1 MKSKKIPHPVFL
13 RSFSWKVIFLSSAFV
28 VLASSHLPA
37 ATAGEVEIP
46 LTRTEKLS
54 PGKYEW
60 QPSRSPGGEVSVLI
74 NLSTQTLSV
83 FRGGELIARSSVSS
97 GRAGHT
103 TPSGV
108 FTILGK
114 EVMHHSNLYH
124 RAPMPF
130 MQRITW
136 EGVALHG
143 GYLPGRPASHGC
155 IRLPHAFAKLLF
167 QITSCGDQV
176 VVTNKSAIAG
186 GGSVPLP
193 SRKEPAPS
201 PAGSTGAKPLAGAR
215 PTAAEAASH
224 VAAETPTKNDPKT
237 AGDIKTLTHK
247 SMVELEIEEVGI
259 RNNSKLT
266 RSERQT
272 ELLRVW
278 SEQRSLMG
286 AH

>member
-1 MKSKKIPHPVFL
+1 MNYKIIQRPVFL
-13 RSFSWKVIFLSSAFV
+13 RSFAWKGIFFASTLV
-28 VLASSHLPA
+28 VLASSPLLA

-46 LTRTEKLS
+46 LTRIEKLS
-54 PGKYEW
+54 PGRYEW
-60 QPSRSPGGEVSVLI
+60 QPSRSPGGEVSMLA

-83 FRGGELIARSSVSS
+83 FRRGVLIARSSISS
-97 GRAGHT
+97 GRAGHS

-124 RAPMPF
+124 WAPMPF
-130 MQRITW
+130 MQRLTW

-155 IRLPHAFAKLLF
+155 VRLPHAFAKLLF

-176 VVTNKSAIAG
+176 VVTNKSAIAA
-186 GGSVPLP
+186 GGSVSQM
-193 SRKEPAPS
+193 SRKDPS
-201 PAGSTGAKPLAGAR
+201 PAASGSTGAKSPGEGR
-215 PTAAEAASH
+215 PTAAGAASH
-224 VAAETPTKNDPKT
+224 VAADTPTKADPKA
-237 AGDIKTLTHK
+237 AGDAKGRTHK

-259 RNNSKLT
+259 RNNLNLT

-272 ELLRVW
+272 ELQRVW

-286 AH
+286 TH

>member
-1 MKSKKIPHPVFL
+1 MNYKIIQRPGFL
-13 RSFSWKVIFLSSAFV
+13 RSFAWKGIIFVSTLV
-28 VLASSHLPA
+28 VLASSPLLA

-46 LTRTEKLS
+46 LTRIEKLS

-60 QPSRSPGGEVSVLI
+60 QPSRSPDGEVSILA

-83 FRGGELIARSSVSS
+83 FRRGVLIARSSISS
-97 GRAGHT
+97 GRAGHS

-124 RAPMPF
+124 WAPMPF
-130 MQRITW
+130 MQRLTW

-155 IRLPHAFAKLLF
+155 IRLPQAFAKLLF

-176 VVTNKSAIAG
+176 VVTKTSA
-186 GGSVPLP
+186 
-193 SRKEPAPS
+193 PAP
-201 PAGSTGAKPLAGAR
+201 PGPTGAKPPAGAR
-215 PTAAEAASH
+215 PASAAAAPH
-224 VAAETPTKNDPKT
+224 LAADTPRKNAPK
-237 AGDIKTLTHK
+237 AADNSKTRPRK

-259 RNNSKLT
+259 RSNSNLT
-266 RSERQT
+266 PAERQT

-278 SEQRSLMG
+278 SEQRALTG
-286 AH
+286 TH

>member
-1 MKSKKIPHPVFL
+1 MTQRAVSLRANAWKGTFLVLALVF
-13 RSFSWKVIFLSSAFV
+13 F
-28 VLASSHLPA
+28 ASSHLPA
-37 ATAGEVEIP
+37 APGVNAEIP
-46 LTRTEKLS
+46 LSRTEKLA

-60 QPSRSPGGEVSVLI
+60 QPSRSPAGAVSVLV

-83 FRGGELIARSSVSS
+83 FRGDVLIARSSISS
-97 GRAGHT
+97 GRSGHS
-103 TPSGV
+103 TPSGD

-130 MQRITW
+130 MQRLTW

-155 IRLPHAFAKLLF
+155 VRLPYAFAKLLF

-176 VVTNKSAIAG
+176 VVTKTSA
-186 GGSVPLP
+186 
-193 SRKEPAPS
+193 PAP
-201 PAGSTGAKPLAGAR
+201 PGPTGTKPLAGAR
-215 PTAAEAASH
+215 LASADAAPH
-224 VAAETPTKNDPKT
+224 VAADTPTKNGPKT
-237 AGDIKTLTHK
+237 ADDAITRPRKG
-247 SMVELEIEEVGI
+247 MVELEIEEVGI
-259 RNNSKLT
+259 RNNPALT

-278 SEQRSLMG
+278 SEQRSLTG
-286 AH
+286 TH